1 MVDPGVTQVAQGK
14 HWQKNQVDEGR
25 FCMLCQVPA
34 RRTQTQTVDWQT
46 AQDMAAWRVYEE
58 VVREYVLLPIAS
70 PLIPCLLK
78 CLKVRIV
85 LLVCLVG
92 NMLGVFGLVMG
103 PKMQES
109 GDSAFTLFVLSRAIS
124 GICHAGIAA
133 YGSVW
138 VDLHAPKD
146 QAASWLGAMQA
157 RNALGRD
164 LLYIEIQFAQAETCS
179 QTRQERVAVREASTL
194 RSPDFKDSNDGDLQK
209 RNVFRAAIVGSK
221 AFCKELRHS
230 LTEMNIVNIGKA
242 ASEECEE
249 PILDV
254 GPFGLTIRALRQ
266 HLCCEDRRSWM
277 SVPHSGHS
285 LSFLAA
291 ALTSRRS
298 PKMP

>member
-1 MVDPGVTQVAQGK
+1 
-14 HWQKNQVDEGR
+14 
-25 FCMLCQVPA
+25 
-34 RRTQTQTVDWQT
+34 
-46 AQDMAAWRVYEE
+46 MAAPFRYLLLFVLSLIQAPGMQ
-58 VVREYVLLPIAS
+58 VVILQQGCVFDDDVLSVIGLVFRP
-70 PLIPCLLK
+70 
-78 CLKVRIV
+78 IV

-146 QAASWLGAMQA
+146 QAASWLGAMQ
-157 RNALGRD
+157 
-164 LLYIEIQFAQAETCS
+164 
-179 QTRQERVAVREASTL
+179 
-194 RSPDFKDSNDGDLQK
+194 DSNDGDLQK

-242 ASEECEE
+242 ASEE

>member
-146 QAASWLGAMQA
+146 QAASWLGAMQ
-157 RNALGRD
+157 
-164 LLYIEIQFAQAETCS
+164 
-179 QTRQERVAVREASTL
+179 
-194 RSPDFKDSNDGDLQK
+194 DSNDGDLQK

-254 GPFGLTIRALRQ
+254 G